1 MSTSIFLSGSPE
13 ETFSCGK
20 RLGQKLETGSIIALI
35 GELGCGKTLFTR
47 GICEGVGVLEKY
59 VNSPTFAFVNE
70 YSGKL
75 SVFHMDLYR
84 LNTTDELFELGILDY
99 LRKGETGIMN
109 VEWAEKII
117 GILPEDYLRIEFKML
132 SLTSRRL
139 EFESIGGRFNKIL
152 GPTENF
158 AGRFHKNFK
167 APEI

>member
-1 MSTSIFLSGSPE
+1 MSSSIFLSDNPE

-20 RLGQKLETGSIIALI
+20 RLGKKLGAGSIIALI

-47 GICEGVGVLEKY
+47 GICEGVGVLERY

-70 YSGKL
+70 YNGKL
-75 SVFHMDLYR
+75 PVFHMDLYR

-99 LRKGETGIMN
+99 LHKVETGIMV

-117 GILPEDYLRIEFKML
+117 GILPEDFLKIEFQVL

-139 EFESIGGRFNKIL
+139 EFDSIGGRFS
-152 GPTENF
+152 
-158 AGRFHKNFK
+158 KNLE
-167 APEI
+167 APES

>member
-1 MSTSIFLSGSPE
+1 MSSSIYLSDNPE

-20 RLGQKLETGSIIALI
+20 RLGKKLEAGSIIALI

-47 GICEGVGVLEKY
+47 GICEGVGVLERY

-70 YSGKL
+70 YAGKL
-75 SVFHMDLYR
+75 PVFHMDLYR

-99 LRKGETGIMN
+99 LHKVETAIMV

-117 GILPEDYLRIEFKML
+117 KFLPEDFLKIEFQVL

-139 EFESIGGRFNKIL
+139 EFDSIGGRFS
-152 GPTENF
+152 
-158 AGRFHKNFK
+158 KNLE
-167 APEI
+167 APES